1 MASPARLI
9 LETLD
14 RHLTAPAH
22 IRLLGGA
29 ALILGYARQ
38 RSTED
43 ADLLLDDQEVR
54 ALLDHSGFGDAVEQT
69 NAELEPLGLY
79 LTHIWGPE
87 QQILTSAWR
96 AACRP
101 LSLGLPRLSVSVLGP
116 VDLICS
122 KLARADDLDLDD
134 AAWLVEQQ
142 HLDLEAV
149 LDAAR
154 AATVPAVLRETWL
167 AALPRLERRLRAVP
181 GPTPAAPA
189 R

>member
-14 RHLTAPAH
+14 RHLTGRAH

-29 ALILGYARQ
+29 ALILGYGRN

-43 ADLLLDDQEVR
+43 V
-54 ALLDHSGFGDAVEQT
+54 
-69 NAELEPLGLY
+69 ELEPQGLY

-87 QQILTSAWR
+87 QQILTRSWR
-96 AACRP
+96 SDCRE
-101 LSLGLPRLSVSVLGP
+101 LALGFERLTVSVLGP

-134 AAWLVEQQ
+134 VEWLVRSQKLSPEV
-142 HLDLEAV
+142 V
-149 LDAAR
+149 LKAAHD
-154 AATVPAVLRETWL
+154 ATVPEVLAETWA
-167 AALPRLERRLRAVP
+167 AALPRLKSRLGAT
-181 GPTPAAPA
+181 G
-189 R
+189 